1 MDIPMEFERS
11 EVRLAVI
18 SVVMAR
24 LGKRLHLCRGSRDKG
39 QSLHARGIV
48 TIGDALCRKEEIE
61 KGKPKTA
68 GTGSQSNIEKAA
80 S

>member
-1 MDIPMEFERS
+1 
-11 EVRLAVI
+11 
-18 SVVMAR
+18 MAR
-24 LGKRLHLCRGSRDKG
+24 LEKPLHLCRGSRDEG
-39 QSLHARGIV
+39 QSLHTRGIV